1 MLFLGWRV
9 EERNVLD
16 NTYIAL
22 RLYAQHM
29 TCERKAERRLW
40 RRGLMQTCLDE
51 GAA

>member
-1 MLFLGWRV
+1 M

-16 NTYIAL
+16 NVYIAL

-29 TCERKAERRLW
+29 TCEREAERRLW